1 MALEMVET
9 AMPLQKVRLIAIVEI
24 VIGLVSLVL
33 FFKYSSTLSKEPCGF
48 ASAAQ
53 AFLFLTALLPIV
65 GVSTLLLYPFGRWIH
80 IIFSPIIAFIFSGIL
95 FILIAST
102 PICRISNQLAYA
114 PVIVF
119 FIMFPTFTIMILFFF
134 LGQEVRKLFKAS

>member
-9 AMPLQKVRLIAIVEI
+9 TMPLQKVRLIAIVEI

-48 ASAAQ
+48 ASAVQ
-53 AFLFLTALLPIV
+53 AFLFFTALLPIV
-65 GVSTLLLYPFGRWIH
+65 GVPTLLLYPFGRWIH

-95 FILIAST
+95 FILTAST